1 MPTEAPSSE
10 ADEENSLWRPLH
22 GPNDD
27 WPLVVCDFSSI
38 EERDMILNDD
48 LHRDR
53 AVENTLLHS
62 NEKHRWHYIGGQAIE
77 DVLIFRIIDSTGRR
91 ARKCFNQTRWFL
103 SRCLSSGA
111 YELTH
116 AITRGFPLR
125 CQQPVCATRSAQD
138 EH

>member
-1 MPTEAPSSE
+1 MATIPPNSE
-10 ADEENSLWRPLH
+10 ADEEHSLWRPLH

-38 EERDMILNDD
+38 EEQDMILNDD

-77 DVLIFRIIDSTGRR
+77 DVLVFRVIDSTGKR
-91 ARKCFNQTRWFL
+91 ARKCSQT
-103 SRCLSSGA
+103 
-111 YELTH
+111 
-116 AITRGFPLR
+116 PLFFVMIVE
-125 CQQPVCATRSAQD
+125 CGESN
-138 EH
+138 